1 MITDLDNYDF
11 KEHTHRFAAWAAAR
25 AASTSTFRFKV
36 ADGKRWLEASSSLR
50 MCAGE
55 PDRLP
60 TPEQFDDAHEEWCK
74 EIMKAAGNPEKFKHG
89 VAAKLINIYLK
100 AAVICPLS
108 SDQPKVKAV
117 HPPIDRLLLDELA
130 RKVGGI
136 WLDQKRSWSKFCFH
150 EYEEVIEKV
159 KVTVGDEAGLW
170 TIEKYW
176 PGNQ

>member
-1 MITDLDNYDF
+1 MSNLEIYNF

-25 AASTSTFRFKV
+25 AASTSTFRFSV
-36 ADGKRWLEASSSLR
+36 ADGKKWLEASCSLR

-55 PDRLP
+55 PDKLP
-60 TPEQFDDAHEEWCK
+60 VPEQFDAAHKEWRK
-74 EIMKAAGNPEKFKHG
+74 EIMKEAGNPENFKDG
-89 VAAKLINIYLK
+89 IAAKLINIYLK

-108 SDQPKVKAV
+108 ADQPKVKAV

-130 RKVGGI
+130 RRKSEI
-136 WLDQKRSWSKFCFH
+136 WRGQERSWSKFSSD
-150 EYEEVIEKV
+150 EYEGVIDKV
-159 KVTVGDEAGLW
+159 KKTVGNEAGLW